1 MQTFENDSDHEAKGA
16 KETAEQAEFVVP
28 RVSERNLFFAC

>member
-16 KETAEQAEFVVP
+16 KGKAEQAGFVAP
-28 RVSERNLFFAC
+28 RVSE